1 MTASELL
8 TLIDAGFTVED
19 LRPML
24 GGSAPADDPA
34 PEASEE
40 DPAQEEQPDQP
51 STSDRLDKIEDL
63 ISQMASAIIKGTEAQ
78 DPNEERDNGL
88 KGLLEGM

>member
-1 MTASELL
+1 MTAEQLL
-8 TLIDAGFTVED
+8 KLLDAGFTVDD

-24 GGSAPADDPA
+24 GGSAPAEDPA
-34 PEASEE
+34 PEGPAE
-40 DPAQEEQPDQP
+40 DPATEGQPEQP
-51 STSDRLDKIEDL
+51 TASDRLDKIEDL

-78 DPNEERDNGL
+78 DPKEERDNGL